1 MKLYLTCQLRSLS
14 NVLLVLLFCRLRC
27 FVETI
32 NKKDEIHRYKGNG
45 SLSANMYETHYN
57 DKISAKYSFYFLF
70 RILTIFGDVNFLCMC
85 VALVI
90 KTFLLVLD
98 VATNFGFTA
107 IRKLDVNR
115 RNIKL
120 FLLKLC

>member
-32 NKKDEIHRYKGNG
+32 NKKDEIHRYKGNR
-45 SLSANMYETHYN
+45 SLSANMYN

-85 VALVI
+85 VALVV